1 MKQLHL
7 LFLLI
12 FAPLLHADVLSRNL
26 TVNSNKITIVENYS
40 PEKQFG
46 SMKVKLC
53 NSCPAKSLSINDTS
67 IFILNGKNQ
76 PAEKI
81 LKTRLTQPSKAVR
94 IQYNHEDNSVTYIRW
109 NPVAEF

>member
-1 MKQLHL
+1 MKRFHL
-7 LFLLI
+7 LLLLI
-12 FAPLLHADVLSRNL
+12 FAPITQADVLSRNL
-26 TVNSNKITIVENYS
+26 TVNSNKITILDNYS

-46 SMKVKLC
+46 TMNVKLC
-53 NSCPAKSLSINDTS
+53 SSCPVKTLTITDTS
-67 IFILNGKNQ
+67 IFILDGKNQ

-81 LKTRLTQPSKAVR
+81 LETRLTQPSKAVR